1 MCLRKKRKEKKRKEK
16 KEKRK
21 KGKKKTD
28 EGKNTHTAVTSFYNK
43 KGLTVFKQHRKGMLE
58 TYRQ

>member
-1 MCLRKKRKEKKRKEK
+1 MFKKEKKRKEKKRKER
-16 KEKRK
+16 KEKEREEENRRRK
-21 KGKKKTD
+21 
-28 EGKNTHTAVTSFYNK
+28 EHTHSCHLFLK